1 MVSLLWSVALLG
13 GLLWTG
19 LSLDLRS
26 FAESAAGAVVFHFN
40 PARSVVPQLTVIVYV
55 CFLMLLSELGNVQ
68 IGFYAG
74 FLLERRYG
82 LSNERFGAWLRDRV
96 KALGIGLIFGSVGAL
111 ILYTLMTAS
120 HEWWWLTSGLI
131 FAVIVVGLTQLAPVL
146 LLPLFYRV
154 KPLDRETLRMRLLE
168 LADRSGARVLGA
180 YEWGLGEKTKKAN
193 AALTGL
199 GATRRILVSDT
210 MLAEYSDDEIEV
222 VLAHE
227 LAHHVHGD
235 IWKGIVF
242 ESGLILGGFYLAA
255 RVLRA
260 LALPLGLRDV
270 ADVAGL
276 PLLLLAAG
284 AVSFLAVPLAHA
296 MSRAYERSADR
307 FALNLTETRR
317 RSSRPC
323 AGSGTRTSP
332 RSIHPRSCSG
342 CSIVIPQCASALPQR
357 RRSRIARPDSK
368 CMSRRL
374 RSPVASGK
382 GLINHKGHKGHKG
395 QRDANGYQLVSFV
408 VNQR

>member
-1 MVSLLWSVALLG
+1 LNEDRASRYHRLKRRASVVSLLWSVALLG

-26 FAESAAGAVVFHFN
+26 FAESAAEAVVFHFS
-40 PARSVVPQLTVIVYV
+40 PARALVPQLTVIVYV
-55 CFLMLLSELGNVQ
+55 CLLMLLSELGNVQ

-96 KALGIGLIFGSVGAL
+96 KALGVGLIFGSVGAL
-111 ILYTLMTAS
+111 ILNTLMAAS
-120 HEWWWLTSGLI
+120 QEWWWLTAGLI

-146 LLPLFYRV
+146 LLPLFYRL
-154 KPLDRETLRMRLLE
+154 KPLDRETLKMRLLA
-168 LADRSGARVLGA
+168 LADRAGARVLGA

-199 GATRRILVSDT
+199 WATRRILVSDT

-270 ADVAGL
+270 ADIAGL

-307 FALNLTETRR
+307 FALNLTRNPEAFISAMRR
-317 RSSRPC
+317 LGNQNL
-323 AGSGTRTSP
+323 AEE
-332 RSIHPRSCSG
+332 HPSK
-342 CSIVIPQCASALPQR
+342 IVQWLFYSHPPMR
-357 RRSRIARPDSK
+357 ERIA
-368 CMSRRL
+368 
-374 RSPVASGK
+374 AA
-382 GLINHKGHKGHKG
+382 
-395 QRDANGYQLVSFV
+395 QAFAN
-408 VNQR
+408 R